1 MGLICKTKCP
11 IQRGYPRSLWGYVK
25 FWGHVKL
32 ITECFNGTAGMC
44 KMYYRTFQGTDKEG
58 EREN

>member
-11 IQRGYPRSLWGYVK
+11 IRGGYPRSLWGYVK

-44 KMYYRTFQGTDKEG
+44 KMYYRTF
-58 EREN
+58 